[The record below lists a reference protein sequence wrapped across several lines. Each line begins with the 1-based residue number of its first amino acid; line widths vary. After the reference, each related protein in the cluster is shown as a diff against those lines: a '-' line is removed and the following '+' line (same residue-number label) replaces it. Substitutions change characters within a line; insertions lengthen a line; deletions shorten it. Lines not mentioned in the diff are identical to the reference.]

1 MNLFLEHSDMAH
13 DSKGITQFNL
23 PPTHEPY
30 LSLILSHTAIPP
42 FGWYSIAHAHGG
54 MARLSW
60 PGGWLYTEIDFPA
73 PGVEP
78 RTWSPIPVQTAPGV
92 E

>member
-1 MNLFLEHSDMAH
+1 VSVIVRVNGHLLIAPYYGMNLFLEHSDMAH

-54 MARLSW
+54 MARLS
-60 PGGWLYTEIDFPA
+60 
-73 PGVEP
+73 
-78 RTWSPIPVQTAPGV
+78 
-92 E
+92 